1 MELKPACRIGASA
14 SAYHG
19 LDEKHVESASPIWL
33 DVHEVRRLEKWVYL
47 FEKADDNKSLFGGKG
62 VVLSEMTQAG
72 LPVPPGFIVTT
83 EVCNAY
89 HANNKQFPEGM
100 WNQVTAALQAI
111 ETKVDKKF
119 GDAKNPLLVSVRS
132 GAALSMPGMM
142 DTVLNLG
149 LNDET
154 VQGLAEQTGDLRF
167 ALDAYRRFSSLFGEI
182 VMGVAYEK
190 FERVMARFNALTAGA
205 RDTDLKAEDLRRIIA
220 AEREIIRGEQLEIP
234 NDPYDQLRMAIAA
247 VFNSWMSR
255 RAIDYRH
262 VNRIPDSLGAAV
274 NVQVMVFG
282 NMGADSGTGVAFS
295 RNPSTGKKELY
306 GEYLLNAQGEDVIS
320 GIRTPSAIG
329 ELRNELPSAYA
340 DLIAITELLEQR
352 YRDMQD
358 YEFTIERGKVWLLQ
372 TRTAKRSGFAGLRL
386 VLDFLDEGL
395 ISEKQSILR
404 ISPSWI
410 SERFAPK
417 LPRNLRE
424 APLAVGLPASPGVAI
439 GVVALSPE
447 SVDNFTTAGKPVVF
461 VCHEAT
467 PDYFQAM
474 SQSEGVVSL
483 RGGMTSHAAVVC
495 RGMTKPCVAG
505 IGGFDID
512 FDNALLKDLKGEVS
526 EGDLITVDGHSGR
539 IYRGAVELMKPS
551 PDEDVRRIGSL
562 LWRADARDYLEDG
575 LGLLWELRDIIR
587 DQGLQRTSLSNPTAY
602 RPLRE
607 QTSLVSQSYVSFV
620 QPPPSEV
627 GDIFRALHWDNSGDT
642 KIIGWS
648 ILYELQRQLQNEIGI
663 GNHPLAIRPL
673 NDPELTFFDRDSL
686 SLLAPVA
693 SSTEYGNRV
702 YQLVG
707 LEFFG
712 INRFLRH
719 ALPWGCLQWWGAV
732 QIDSSLGDAWQ
743 LDRINPTGESLVAR
757 SHELAGQ
764 LIILDNRRLTVDE
777 TRRWYQLLREREL
790 GWSWYQDNNLSS
802 REVVE
807 CLQGMKIGMPVNE
820 PTMIK
825 LRGIGLLS
833 AEMELTSQGLSVIQ
847 SQTARDRKHLSFEGR
862 ILSDGR

>member
-1 MELKPACRIGASA
+1 M
-14 SAYHG
+14 
-19 LDEKHVESASPIWL
+19 
-33 DVHEVRRLEKWVYL
+33 EKWIYL
-47 FEKADDNKSLFGGKG
+47 FEDGGDQKSLFGGKG
-62 VVLSEMTQAG
+62 VVLCEMTRAG
-72 LPVPPGFIVTT
+72 LPIPPGLIVTT
-83 EVCNAY
+83 QVCNAY
-89 HANNKQFPEGM
+89 HTHHKQFPEGM
-100 WNQVTAALQAI
+100 WDQLTDALREI
-111 ETKVDKKF
+111 EKNVGKKF
-119 GDAKNPLLVSVRS
+119 GDPKDPLLVSVRP
-132 GAALSMPGMM
+132 GAAFSMPGMM
-142 DTVLNLG
+142 DTVLNVG
-149 LNDET
+149 LNEET
-154 VQGLAEQTGDLRF
+154 ARGLAEQTDDLRF
-167 ALDAYRRFSSLFGEI
+167 ALDTYRRSASLFGEI
-182 VMGVAYEK
+182 VLGVAHEK
-190 FERVMARFNALTAGA
+190 FERVIDGFRVRTTGG
-205 RDTDLKAEDLRRIIA
+205 RDTDLKAEELREIIA

-234 NDPYDQLRMAIAA
+234 DDPYEQLRMAIAA
-247 VFNSWMSR
+247 VFNSWMGR

-262 VNRIPDSLGAAV
+262 LNRIPDSLGVAV
-274 NVQVMVFG
+274 NVQAMVFG
-282 NMGADSGTGVAFS
+282 NMGAGSGTGVAFS

-461 VCHEAT
+461 VCHEAS
-467 PDYFQAM
+467 PDYFHAM

-512 FDNALLKDLKGEVS
+512 YDNALLKDLKGEVS

-539 IYRGAVELMKPS
+539 IYRGAVELVKPS

-587 DQGLQRTSLSNPTAY
+587 DQGLQRTSLSNPTGY
-602 RPLRE
+602 RPLPE
-607 QTSLVSQSYVSFV
+607 QTSLVSQSYISFV

-642 KIIGWS
+642 NIIGWS

-673 NDPELTFFDRDSL
+673 NDPELTFFDRDSF
-686 SLLAPVA
+686 SLLDPVA
-693 SSTEYGNRV
+693 SSNDYSNRV

-757 SHELAGQ
+757 SHELAAQ
-764 LIILDNRRLTVDE
+764 LIILDNERLRVDE
-777 TRRWYQLLREREL
+777 TRRWYQLFREREL
-790 GWSWYQDNNLSS
+790 GWSWYKDNDLSS

-807 CLQGMKIGMPVNE
+807 SLQDLKMGVPVNE
-820 PTMIK
+820 QTMIK
-825 LRGIGLLS
+825 LRGVGLLS
-833 AEMELTSQGLSVIQ
+833 AEMELTSQGLSLIE
-847 SQTARDRKHLSFEGR
+847 SQTACERKHLSFEGR
-862 ILSDGR
+862 ILSDDR